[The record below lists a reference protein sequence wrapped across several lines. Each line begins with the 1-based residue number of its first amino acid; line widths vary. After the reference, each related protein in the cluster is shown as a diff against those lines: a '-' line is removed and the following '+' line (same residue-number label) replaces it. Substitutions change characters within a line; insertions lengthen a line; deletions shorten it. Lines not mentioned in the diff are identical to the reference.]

1 MEKPRR
7 EFIKKSGIVT
17 AGITIN
23 PEGSKPSRFK

>member
-1 MEKPRR
+1 MKKSRR
-7 EFIKKSGIVT
+7 EFIKKLAIGT